1 MRERRE
7 PSRMQSKLRWLRLPA
22 GRFSAPLGAWSRP
35 AALGVCVALA
45 ACAVGLV
52 SGPASAD
59 AGIALSGGPT
69 FALNGDTRN
78 AVGSVQTNLG
88 LGYDIGPK
96 IVVPV
101 RVSLDIDYAGGS
113 GNGGTVSEFGGGL
126 GARLTTPLYLG
137 LTASLYNVNIHPGAV
152 PLPGSGGGLSPS
164 PASATGFGT
173 NFFVGERIFGLPGG
187 AGVALQATY
196 RRLPPAGGY
205 DPSSLT
211 VGLRASF

>member
-7 PSRMQSKLRWLRLPA
+7 PSRMQSKLRWL
-22 GRFSAPLGAWSRP
+22 APSGP
-35 AALGVCVALA
+35 AALGVPAVLAALA
-45 ACAVGLV
+45 MLL
-52 SGPASAD
+52 SPGPASAD

-69 FALNGDTRN
+69 FVLNGDTRN

-96 IVVPV
+96 IVVPI
-101 RVSLDIDYAGGS
+101 RVSLDLDYAGGS
-113 GNGGTVSEFGGGL
+113 GNGGTISEFGGGL

-137 LTASLYNVNIHPGAV
+137 VTASLYTVNIHPGGIAA
-152 PLPGSGGGLSPS
+152 PGSGSGLSATPTS
-164 PASATGFGT
+164 STGFGT
-173 NFFVGERIFGLPGG
+173 NFFVGERLLGLPGG
-187 AGVALQATY
+187 AGVSLQATY
-196 RRLPPAGGY
+196 RRLPSSGGY